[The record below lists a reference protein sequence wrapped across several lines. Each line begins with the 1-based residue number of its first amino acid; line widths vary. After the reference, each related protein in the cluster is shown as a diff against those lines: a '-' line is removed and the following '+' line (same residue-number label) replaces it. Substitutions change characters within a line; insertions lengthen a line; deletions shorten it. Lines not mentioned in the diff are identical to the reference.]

1 MIINNRTDLDSLPK
15 DEQAKF
21 KARLTAGINS
31 WQWVDGD
38 WVLTQNTETLER
50 FNFTLADFPDAPVPD
65 KPETNP
71 DEQEQERKAQEII
84 ENRRQAYLVESD
96 PILFRALRDEATM
109 EEWKEKVQEIKDRF
123 PKSDSK

>member
-21 KARLTAGINS
+21 KARLAAGINS

-50 FNFTLADFPDAPVPD
+50 FDFTLADFPDAPVPD

-71 DEQEQERKAQEII
+71 DEQEQERKVADAEA
-84 ENRRQAYLVESD
+84 NRRHAYREESD
-96 PILFRALRDEATM
+96 PLFFKAQRGEATM
-109 EEWKEKVQEIKDRF
+109 QEWEDKVAEIKERF
-123 PKSDSK
+123 PK